1 MAAALAGREGI
12 EAAELAIRAGL
23 TRLGR
28 GVLEDLLAAG
38 AGHRG
43 PAAGCGAGHQAQFV
57 SYRDKTVDTVLGPV
71 TVRRAWYHCGACGHG
86 FAPRDG
92 ELGVA
97 GETMSP
103 GLAKM
108 SARAAAAVPFT
119 PGAGLAGELA
129 GITLTGRRLGRRAEA
144 DGTAAAAATGA
155 QAAAITART
164 LIPLPPAPLPDMLY
178 IAIDGTGVPMTA
190 AETEGRDGKGDDGKA
205 RTREVKLCCCFTQTT
220 TDEDGCPV
228 RDPGSSSYLATFA
241 PAAPSGTLMAAEA
254 RRRGAGHVR
263 QLAVLGDGAVW
274 IWNLAAGTSPKPPRS
289 PACSTPASTCTTW
302 PGCWSSCSAVTTTPG
317 SPGASLSSTPATSR
331 HCCQPPASSRWPAR
345 KPRHWTPPWATS
357 RPTPTACA
365 TSISAH
371 SACSPAP
378 EPWRRPSQTAEASNS
393 SCSSLLVTHPFHPLR
408 GQRLTVLYDRRLAGI
423 GHVYICDAGSRGTL
437 ALPPGYTDRGGEPGS
452 LVADVR
458 VLAELARVLR
468 AVQGR

>member
-129 GITLTGRRLGRRAEA
+129 GITLTGRRLG
-144 DGTAAAAATGA
+144 GA
-155 QAAAITART
+155 PRPTARR
-164 LIPLPPAPLPDMLY
+164 PPRRP
-178 IAIDGTGVPMTA
+178 
-190 AETEGRDGKGDDGKA
+190 GR
-205 RTREVKLCCCFTQTT
+205 R
-220 TDEDGCPV
+220 
-228 RDPGSSSYLATFA
+228 
-241 PAAPSGTLMAAEA
+241 
-254 RRRGAGHVR
+254 
-263 QLAVLGDGAVW
+263 
-274 IWNLAAGTSPKPPRS
+274 PPRS
-289 PACSTPASTCTTW
+289 P
-302 PGCWSSCSAVTTTPG
+302 
-317 SPGASLSSTPATSR
+317 
-331 HCCQPPASSRWPAR
+331 PAR
-345 KPRHWTPPWATS
+345 
-357 RPTPTACA
+357 
-365 TSISAH
+365 
-371 SACSPAP
+371 
-378 EPWRRPSQTAEASNS
+378 
-393 SCSSLLVTHPFHPLR
+393 
-408 GQRLTVLYDRRLAGI
+408 
-423 GHVYICDAGSRGTL
+423 
-437 ALPPGYTDRGGEPGS
+437 
-452 LVADVR
+452 
-458 VLAELARVLR
+458 
-468 AVQGR
+468 